1 MSAMRKITE
10 VLRLKFEA
18 RLSHERIAAAT
29 GLSKGAVSNYVQRA
43 VQKSLGW
50 PLPADL
56 DEAALERLL
65 FPQVVQR
72 EQYTHADY
80 AYVHQ
85 ELKRK
90 GVTLQLLWEEYRV
103 ASPDDALSYPQFTHH
118 YRVWAHQLH
127 PVMRQHHCPGE
138 KVFVDYSGKRPCW
151 RDANTGQDHFVEL
164 FVSALGASSK
174 IFAFC
179 SPTQSIPDW
188 IDASVRMFE
197 FYGGV
202 PHIIVPDNLKAA
214 VEKPGRVPTIQ
225 RTYLDFARHYG
236 VAIIPARTYRP
247 RDKAKAEQS
256 VQMAQRWI
264 LACLRHETFF
274 SLADLNT
281 RISELLAALNRRPY
295 KRLEGCRQSRFEAL
309 DQPALRP
316 LPATTYEFAE
326 WVSRQK
332 VPNDYHVAIKGHYY
346 SVPHEL
352 IGRVVEARVT
362 LRTAEI
368 FCDQVRIAS
377 HQRDDTPGRYTTT
390 LEHQPE
396 SHRAQAARTPAH
408 LLAWSA
414 TIGPNTEQ
422 LTRALFDRRLPALG
436 LPAAEK
442 LQSLGRKY
450 GAAELEN
457 AAKRALELKSP
468 SATTVTS
475 LLRSGLHR
483 HHAISKPIQGAL
495 PMNHANVRGSTYY
508 SGSGDSSC

>member
-1 MSAMRKITE
+1 MNKLSDAIRMALDTTMSDRE
-10 VLRLKFEA
+10 
-18 RLSHERIAAAT
+18 IAAALAISKT
-29 GLSKGAVSNYVQRA
+29 TVRRYRRMAQEKGLFWHDLAGMSPRELDATFYKKPGLKLKKR
-43 VQKSLGW
+43 
-50 PLPADL
+50 LPDFAMI
-56 DEAALERLL
+56 
-65 FPQVVQR
+65 
-72 EQYTHADY
+72 
-80 AYVHQ
+80 HQ
-85 ELKRK
+85 ELDTK
-90 GVTLQLLWEEYRV
+90 GVTLELLWEEYR
-103 ASPDDALSYPQFTHH
+103 APSPDDALSYPQFTHH

-151 RDANTGQDHFVEL
+151 RDANTGHDHFVEL
-164 FVSALGASSK
+164 FVAALGTSSK

-274 SLADLNT
+274 SLADLNA
-281 RISELLAALNRRPY
+281 RVSELLDKLNRRPY
-295 KRLEGCRQSRFEAL
+295 KRLEGCRHSRFEAL

-316 LPATTYEFAE
+316 LPVTPYEFAE

-332 VPNDYHVAIKGHYY
+332 VPNDYHIAIKGHYY

-362 LRTAEI
+362 LRTVEI
-368 FCDQVRIAS
+368 FSEQVRIAS
-377 HQRDDTPGRYTTT
+377 HERDDTPGGYATT

-408 LLAWSA
+408 LLTWST
-414 TIGPNTEQ
+414 TIGPNTEE
-422 LTRALFDRRLPALG
+422 LTKALFNRRLPALG

-450 GAAELEN
+450 GTAELEA

-483 HHAISKPIQGAL
+483 QRATSKPIQGAL
-495 PMNHANVRGSTYY
+495 PMNHANVRGSAYY
-508 SGSGDSSC
+508 SGSGESSC